1 MISNIRDINSDS
13 NCITPTM
20 SPNSRTL
27 SPESS
32 KGKQYFNNKFFTNE
46 NTMSMTM
53 SSEDLLNTI
62 SSQSVYSKKVT
73 PREIMKKFEDSTETK
88 KMLE

>member
-1 MISNIRDINSDS
+1 
-13 NCITPTM
+13 
-20 SPNSRTL
+20 
-27 SPESS
+27 
-32 KGKQYFNNKFFTNE
+32 
-46 NTMSMTM
+46 M